1 MKTYQK
7 MLAGP
12 AALALV
18 ALTLSACGDDSD
30 DKSSDEGETTSQ
42 ESTAEPTSPSD
53 ETSQGEDTGADPG
66 DATGSD
72 DADPVVESAV
82 TAIAAAEKDA
92 GGTAYEIDE
101 EDGGWEVDVAVDQQ
115 TYEVLVDADGKVIA
129 TEDDGR
135 FDGSDRQGLS
145 QAKITIVDAI
155 RAAVATEPAGRLDDV
170 DLEHDRGDFVWEV
183 SFDDGNVDNKV
194 YVDVV
199 SGEVVRT
206 SVDD

>member
-18 ALTLSACGDDSD
+18 ALTLSACGDDDS
-30 DKSSDEGETTSQ
+30 DKSTDEGETTSQ
-42 ESTAEPTSPSD
+42 ESAVESTSPSND
-53 ETSQGEDTGADPG
+53 TSQGDDTGAASG
-66 DATGSD
+66 DASGD
-72 DADPVVESAV
+72 DPVVESVVA
-82 TAIAAAEKDA
+82 AIAAAEKDA

-101 EDGGWEVDVAVDQQ
+101 EDGGWEIDVAVDQQ
-115 TYEVLVDADGKVIA
+115 SYEVRVGADGKVIA
-129 TEDDGR
+129 TDDDGR
-135 FDGSDRQGLS
+135 FDGSDREGLS
-145 QAKITIVDAI
+145 RAKITIVDAI

-183 SFDDGNVDNKV
+183 SFDDGEVDNKV

>member
-18 ALTLSACGDDSD
+18 ALTFSACGDDDSD
-30 DKSSDEGETTSQ
+30 KPSDEGETTSQ
-42 ESTAEPTSPSD
+42 ESAVEPTSPSND
-53 ETSQGEDTGADPG
+53 TSQGDDTGAASG
-66 DATGSD
+66 DVSGD
-72 DADPVVESAV
+72 DPVVESAV
-82 TAIAAAEKDA
+82 AAIAAAEKDA

-101 EDGGWEVDVAVDQQ
+101 EDGGWEIDVAVDQQ
-115 TYEVLVDADGKVIA
+115 SYEVRVGADGKVIA
-129 TEDDGR
+129 TDDDGR
-135 FDGSDRQGLS
+135 FDGSDREGLS
-145 QAKITIVDAI
+145 RAKITIVDAI

-183 SFDDGNVDNKV
+183 SFDDGEVDNKV